1 MAEFLID
8 NACDMYCHGIA
19 RIDTLGPCRR
29 LIFTIPDAA
38 NPGYQNVVIKLI
50 MTAEL
55 LAALSYM
62 AAGVDQNAISPALL
76 ALETNTAN

>member
-19 RIDTLGPCRR
+19 RIETLGAVRR
-29 LIFTIPDAA
+29 IIFTVPDTTS
-38 NPGYQNVVIKLI
+38 PGYQNVVIKLI

-55 LAALSYM
+55 LAALSCL
-62 AAGVDQNAISPALL
+62 AAGADQRTISPALL
-76 ALETNTAN
+76 ALEPTVAN